1 MRRDRV
7 VIDPS
12 HRRAAVLQVIRSARR
27 RLGLTIFRCNDR
39 EVLAEVAAAVQR
51 GVEVDVLLTRRA
63 RGWRRRLDQLRTR
76 LERIGARVTRHGLRA
91 TKHHAKYIV
100 VDQGPLM
107 VASFNLTRKCFSDT
121 CDFAVMTWDPAA
133 VADAWRLFD
142 ADLSRRPLPAAAA
155 RSRLVIGPDWA
166 SSAVRE
172 LLASARRSI
181 RIIDHKLDD
190 PRVVRLLRRKAR
202 DGVHVEHLGH
212 RVVHGLTAHGKV
224 TLVDARVALVGSLA
238 LSAASLSLRR
248 EVALLVHDAP
258 AVRRL
263 ERFFARARRRVAG

>member
-91 TKHHAKYIV
+91 LGGV
-100 VDQGPLM
+100 PPSQ
-107 VASFNLTRKCFSDT
+107 
-121 CDFAVMTWDPAA
+121 FAWAGCA
-133 VADAWRLFD
+133 VT
-142 ADLSRRPLPAAAA
+142 P
-155 RSRLVIGPDWA
+155 
-166 SSAVRE
+166 
-172 LLASARRSI
+172 
-181 RIIDHKLDD
+181 
-190 PRVVRLLRRKAR
+190 
-202 DGVHVEHLGH
+202 
-212 RVVHGLTAHGKV
+212 
-224 TLVDARVALVGSLA
+224 
-238 LSAASLSLRR
+238 
-248 EVALLVHDAP
+248 
-258 AVRRL
+258 
-263 ERFFARARRRVAG
+263 